1 MCPPA
6 NISDEMR
13 RSVEL
18 SGRALRVFFEAVS
31 LVALVVFVG
40 PAIWPPEDAA
50 GVVLVALFCL
60 VVVGL
65 VAAMWR
71 SRRVDGSYRRSGY
84 DISYDPVGDPGL
96 AAKER
101 WRKAVARL
109 PEKGDGSEDE
119 EDETD

>member
-1 MCPPA
+1 MCPPVVPD
-6 NISDEMR
+6 DEMR

-18 SGRALRVFFEAVS
+18 SGRALRVVFEVVS
-31 LVALVVFVG
+31 LLALVVFVG
-40 PAIWPPEDAA
+40 PVVWPPEDAT
-50 GVVLVALFCL
+50 GVVLVALFAL

-71 SRRVDGSYRRSGY
+71 SRRADGSYLRSGY

-96 AAKER
+96 AAKQR

-109 PEKGDGSEDE
+109 PDGEDE
-119 EDETD
+119 EE